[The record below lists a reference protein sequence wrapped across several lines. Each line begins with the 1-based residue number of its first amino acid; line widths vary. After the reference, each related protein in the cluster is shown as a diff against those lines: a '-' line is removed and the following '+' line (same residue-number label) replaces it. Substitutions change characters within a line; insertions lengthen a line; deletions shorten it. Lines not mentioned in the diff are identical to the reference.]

1 MHNTK
6 DNPNYFTRHA
16 EATLKQLS
24 QTCSAILLTGP
35 GRCGKTSLLKKTVSG
50 ASYITLD
57 DPNALFS
64 AAESSSTFFKEN
76 PPPVFID
83 KIQYA
88 PGLLEQIHRL
98 LERNRQ
104 NGQFYLC
111 SSRQLQVLDKDR
123 LPSGKDLRTLVLSG
137 LSLREKYRM
146 SFSDPFLPTMQY
158 FSSHIPDLIPV
169 SRLNIWDF
177 IHCGGMPGLAAGDG
191 NNFKKFHMTYI
202 KKFIDNDV
210 REYIRLDD
218 SVKFLHFMAAAAMC
232 AGRPLN
238 LSSMARECGI
248 SQTTAKRW
256 ISILQA
262 YHIVYLLKPFPHC
275 CAKRTVKSPKLYYM
289 DTGLLAYLIGC
300 NTPQDLE
307 NSPMA
312 HVFFENFVLT
322 EILKGYYN
330 KGFANP
336 PMYFCRA
343 KGMHEIS
350 LLIKDGSTVYP
361 LVIKPTEAPCR
372 KDLSAFSLLDSI
384 PGIRKGSGGIICLSD
399 WLAPLKDNSKIIPV
413 SYL

>member
-6 DNPNYFTRHA
+6 DKTNYFRRHA
-16 EATLKQLS
+16 EETLKQLS
-24 QTCSAILLTGP
+24 RTCGAILVTGP
-35 GRCGKTSLLKKTVSG
+35 GQSGKTSLLKKAVSG

-88 PGLLEQIHRL
+88 PSLLEQIDKL
-98 LERNRQ
+98 LGLDRQ
-104 NGQFYLC
+104 SGQFYLC

-123 LPSGKDLRTLVLSG
+123 PTSGKYLKTLVLAG
-137 LSLREKYRM
+137 LSLREKYNM
-146 SFSDPFLPTMQY
+146 SFSDPFLPNMQY

-177 IHCGGMPGLAAGDG
+177 IHRGGMPGLDSDDVSS
-191 NNFKKFHMTYI
+191 FKKFHTAYI
-202 KKFIDNDV
+202 RKFIDNDV

-218 SVKFLHFMAAAAMC
+218 TVKFLHFMAAAAMRT
-232 AGRPLN
+232 GQPLN

-289 DTGLLAYLIGC
+289 DTGLSSYLIGC
-300 NTPQDLE
+300 NTPHELE
-307 NSPMA
+307 ISPA
-312 HVFFENFVLT
+312 SHVFFENFVLT
-322 EILKGYYN
+322 EILKSYYN
-330 KGFANP
+330 KGFTNP

-350 LLIKDGSTVYP
+350 LLIEKGSTVYP
-361 LVIKPTEAPCR
+361 LVIKPTQAPCR
-372 KDLSAFSLLDSI
+372 KDLSAFSLLDKI
-384 PGIRKGSGGIICLSD
+384 PGIRRGSGGIICLYD
-399 WLAPLKDNSKIIPV
+399 WLVPLRDNSKIIPV